1 MKRFG
6 IGSTALL
13 FVLFGVT
20 SCFAQ
25 DKPEQHEEKVPA
37 QHEEKAPMAQ
47 HQEKAPAQHEQKAQ
61 PAQHQEKAQTAP
73 REQKAQPT
81 EHASKPQQAKPA
93 TQHSQPV
100 RSAARTSPSTRTTAS
115 NRTQHTTTAGPSEQS
130 HNFGGH
136 GGGRIADVKFRASF
150 GSSHHFRMNRP
161 EIYQGYSRFSYGG
174 YYFGFYDPWPSDWGY
189 SDDVYVDFIDG
200 QYYLIDPEH
209 PGPRLMVSVVF

>member
-1 MKRFG
+1 MEATLIKRFG
-6 IGSTALL
+6 IGSTAFL
-13 FVLFGVT
+13 FVLFGAT

-25 DKPEQHEEKVPA
+25 DKPEQHEEK
-37 QHEEKAPMAQ
+37 
-47 HQEKAPAQHEQKAQ
+47 APAQHEQKAQ
-61 PAQHQEKAQTAP
+61 PTQHQEKAQTAP

-115 NRTQHTTTAGPSEQS
+115 NRTQHTTTAGRSKQS

-150 GSSHHFRMNRP
+150 GSSHHFHMNRP
-161 EIYQGYSRFSYGG
+161 EIYSGLFTLQL
-174 YYFGFYDPWPSDWGY
+174 W
-189 SDDVYVDFIDG
+189 
-200 QYYLIDPEH
+200 
-209 PGPRLMVSVVF
+209 RLLFRIL